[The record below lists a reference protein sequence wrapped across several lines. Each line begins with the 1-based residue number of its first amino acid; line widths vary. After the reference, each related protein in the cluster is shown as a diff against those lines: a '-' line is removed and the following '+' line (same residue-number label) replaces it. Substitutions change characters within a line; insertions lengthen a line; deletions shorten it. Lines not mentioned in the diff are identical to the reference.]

1 MHDATKGW
9 LSSPSSHSPGKKP
22 LLINQRLERETGR
35 SHLLDFFIQM
45 VLRFTI
51 CSTKQHMQSQQR
63 LGERLWS
70 PRVGSPGFASPFL
83 RLATSQA
90 GFQLLLLFPV
100 RDSPTHPCYS
110 AGIGDLVRHRER
122 VTASSQH
129 SCGLVSSVQSFG
141 RLFASFW
148 SGNIN
153 LCSFLLGCHFPDHS
167 TSSLSGQTLPQTK
180 SVQPLTG
187 EGDGLGRAEINRSR
201 ATCHTCLVCAVK
213 VR

>member
-1 MHDATKGW
+1 MHDATNGW
-9 LSSPSSHSPGKKP
+9 LSSLSSHSPGKKP

-35 SHLLDFFIQM
+35 SRLLDFFIQM

-100 RDSPTHPCYS
+100 RRLPYPPLLFCRDWGSGEAQRKGDSFQPAQLWLGLQRPEFWKTLCKF
-110 AGIGDLVRHRER
+110 LVR
-122 VTASSQH
+122 
-129 SCGLVSSVQSFG
+129 
-141 RLFASFW
+141 
-148 SGNIN
+148 
-153 LCSFLLGCHFPDHS
+153 
-167 TSSLSGQTLPQTK
+167 K
-180 SVQPLTG
+180 Y
-187 EGDGLGRAEINRSR
+187 
-201 ATCHTCLVCAVK
+201 
-213 VR
+213 